1 MTEPDAL
8 LRRVERDG
16 KLLAAVA
23 ILVALLVPGGGVQM
37 ALAVAGGASI
47 SAISYWAIKRG
58 VSGISH
64 AVLVRNARP
73 RTARG
78 LVALIV
84 RYALLAGIAYVMI
97 VRLRLPPVGLL
108 GGASVIPAAAA
119 VELARRRS

>member
-8 LRRVERDG
+8 LRHVERDA
-16 KLLAAVA
+16 KLLTGVA
-23 ILVALLVPGGGVQM
+23 ILVALLVPGGGARM

-47 SAISYWAIKRG
+47 SAVSYWAIKRG
-58 VSGISH
+58 VTGITH

-73 RTARG
+73 GTARR
-78 LVALIV
+78 LVALV
-84 RYALLAGIAYVMI
+84 LRYALLAGIAYVMI
-97 VRLRLPPVGLL
+97 ARLRLPPVGLL

>member
-1 MTEPDAL
+1 VTEPDAL
-8 LRRVERDG
+8 LRRVERDA
-16 KLLAAVA
+16 KLLTGVA
-23 ILVALLVPGGGVQM
+23 ILVALLVPGGGAKM

-47 SAISYWAIKRG
+47 SAVSYWAIKRG
-58 VSGISH
+58 VNRIAD

-73 RTARG
+73 GTARG
-78 LVALIV
+78 LVALTL

-97 VRLRLPPVGLL
+97 ARLRLPPVGLL